1 MESCTLITG
10 TLRSLD
16 LIGKILVLS
25 NGVLFIDNGNS
36 EDIELDR

>member
-1 MESCTLITG
+1 MG

-25 NGVLFIDNGNS
+25 NGVLYIDNGNS